1 MRSICPEKQFWL
13 ILKISGPD
21 EAVLINKR
29 RVKKNKKKQVKP
41 PTIPSAASWPRLQ
54 FQLTAVDDDA
64 ANHLWLGDAAW
75 MEGAISAG
83 SPPDTRAHVFLEPT
97 QAF

>member
-1 MRSICPEKQFWL
+1 MRSSCPENQFWL

-21 EAVLINKR
+21 EPVLINTR
-29 RVKKNKKKQVKP
+29 RVKKKQVKP
-41 PTIPSAASWPRLQ
+41 PTILSAASWPRLQ

-83 SPPDTRAHVFLEPT
+83 SPPDTPAHVFLEPT

>member
-1 MRSICPEKQFWL
+1 MRSSCPEKQFWL
-13 ILKISGPD
+13 TLKISGPN
-21 EAVLINKR
+21 EPVLINTWSI
-29 RVKKNKKKQVKP
+29 NKKTKQVKP
-41 PTIPSAASWPRLQ
+41 PTIPSAAAWPLLQ

-64 ANHLWLGDAAW
+64 ANHLWLGDAVW